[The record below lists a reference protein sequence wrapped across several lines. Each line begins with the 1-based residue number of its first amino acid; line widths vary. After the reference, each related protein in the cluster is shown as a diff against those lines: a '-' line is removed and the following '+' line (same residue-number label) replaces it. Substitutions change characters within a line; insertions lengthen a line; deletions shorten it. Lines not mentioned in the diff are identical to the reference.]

1 MGSGYGKAVL
11 HFALSQRLRRAV
23 GIECVISRH
32 EIAQQA
38 LLEVRHLPCLSPLAR
53 HLPWLSPPHHA
64 RKGRPRPG
72 PRVSLTLALALALT
86 LP

>member
-38 LLEVRHLPCLSPLAR
+38 LLEVRATSPGYLPLRAIFPGYHRPTMRARVVRGLARASLSP
-53 HLPWLSPPHHA
+53 
-64 RKGRPRPG
+64 
-72 PRVSLTLALALALT
+72 
-86 LP
+86 

>member
-38 LLEVRHLPCLSPLAR
+38 LLEVRAIFPGYHPLPAIFPGYHPLPAIFPGY
-53 HLPWLSPPHHA
+53 H
-64 RKGRPRPG
+64 RPTMRASVVRG
-72 PRVSLTLALALALT
+72 LTRASL
-86 LP
+86 